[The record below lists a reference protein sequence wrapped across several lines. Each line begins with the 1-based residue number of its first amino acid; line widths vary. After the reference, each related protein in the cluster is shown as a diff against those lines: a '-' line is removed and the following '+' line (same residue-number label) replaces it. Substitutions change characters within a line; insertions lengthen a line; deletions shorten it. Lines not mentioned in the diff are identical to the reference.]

1 MNMRQTNM
9 RPTNMRP
16 TTRRPIRYVSTIA
29 AGFLAIGLLGGCS
42 QKYGAERD
50 GKKLGEALC
59 DLKEADSQES
69 ADAAMQEINE
79 QLSDI
84 ENKYSIWTAED
95 RARIDENLA
104 DLAGHVADD
113 NQVLERQDVAV
124 ITRNLEQ
131 AKDDASEITR
141 ATIDGIE
148 EGLDG
153 CLTG

>member
-1 MNMRQTNM
+1 M
-9 RPTNMRP
+9 
-16 TTRRPIRYVSTIA
+16 VA
-29 AGFLAIGLLGGCS
+29 VLAGGLLGGCS

-59 DLKEADSQES
+59 DLKEADS
-69 ADAAMQEINE
+69 ADAAESALSEIND
-79 QLSDI
+79 QISKI
-84 ENKYSIWTAED
+84 ENNYSVWTAED

-113 NQVLERQDVAV
+113 NQALEQQDVAV

-141 ATIDGIE
+141 ATIDGIQQ
-148 EGLDG
+148 GLDG
-153 CLTG
+153 CQTS

>member
-1 MNMRQTNM
+1 M
-9 RPTNMRP
+9 
-16 TTRRPIRYVSTIA
+16 TTRHPIRLLGVLTA
-29 AGFLAIGLLGGCS
+29 AVLAGGLLGGCS

-59 DLKEADSQES
+59 DLKEADSTDAAES
-69 ADAAMQEINE
+69 ALSEIND
-79 QLSDI
+79 QISKI
-84 ENKYSIWTAED
+84 ESNYSVWTAED

-113 NQVLERQDVAV
+113 NQALEQQDLAV

-141 ATIDGIE
+141 ATIDGIQQ
-148 EGLDG
+148 GLDG
-153 CLTG
+153 CLTS